1 MKFNY
6 QARSKT
12 GEIQSGVV
20 DALSREA
27 AFAVLRAHGIF
38 VTALEEKVSPFYAKK
53 LKIFQRIT
61 KKDIVGFSRQLAIML
76 KSKVSLTETF
86 RTLARQTK
94 NPNFREIISKV
105 GKDVEGGT
113 PLSKALGSFPKVF
126 SSFFINMVKSGEAS
140 GKLSDAFLYLAD
152 YLEREYNFRG
162 KIIEAMIYPL
172 FVLLVFSAVAILMI
186 VYILPQLTSVL
197 EETGQ
202 QLPLITRLVMALSD
216 FLKSRGWI
224 VILVIIFL
232 AIFIFRYLKSKKG
245 KKVFDRILLKL
256 PLIGPFLRKFYL
268 SRFAL
273 NLSTLILGG
282 LPISQALE
290 ITSKVVGNEEY
301 KKIIMKTREE
311 VEKGSTISLILAKYP
326 KFISPLFYQ
335 MIVIGEKTGT
345 LDSSLKNVVEFYQ
358 GDLDRSLD
366 NFVKLLEPIF
376 IIILGIMVGGLAAAV
391 IMPIYS
397 MGFV

>member
-273 NLSTLILGG
+273 NLSTLVSGG

-290 ITSKVVGNEEY
+290 ITGEVVGNEEY
-301 KKIIMKTREE
+301 KKIIRETRDE
-311 VEKGSTISLILAKYP
+311 VEKGTTISIILARYP

-335 MIVIGEKTGT
+335 MIVVGEKTGS
-345 LDSSLKNVVEFYQ
+345 LGSSLKNVVEFYRE
-358 GDLDRSLD
+358 DVDRSLN
-366 NFVKLLEPIF
+366 NFVRLLEPIF
-376 IIILGIMVGGLAAAV
+376 IILLGILVGGLVAAV
-391 IMPIYS
+391 IIPIYS
-397 MGFV
+397 IAI